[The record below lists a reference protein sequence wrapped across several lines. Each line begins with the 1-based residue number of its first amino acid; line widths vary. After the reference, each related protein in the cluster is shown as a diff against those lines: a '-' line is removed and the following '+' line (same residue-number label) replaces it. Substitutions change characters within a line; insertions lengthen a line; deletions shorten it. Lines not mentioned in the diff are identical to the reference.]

1 MKTHI
6 LTLTLS
12 FIFCLT
18 ARAELKWEQTAV
30 ELHPARGDKQ
40 AIGHYKYQNV
50 GKTPV
55 HFKSVHASCG
65 CTAAQSQKDQVGPGE
80 KGEITA
86 TFNIGDRTGT
96 QIKTVT
102 VETDEAANQKTVLTL
117 KAIIPQ
123 ELEISPT
130 FVFWKQGEK
139 PDPKTITVH
148 AGKDFSVKNIKVT
161 SSSPDF
167 QTKVQETGEG
177 QFKIDVHPNETNRLL
192 ASTLTI
198 QSENSPKTFYATA
211 RITTAPTAPGAPTI
225 QKAGAQV
232 PRSVRLPRL
241 VRLRRLVKPIEIFA
255 STPSSYSWSVVACSW
270 GRAGDLF
277 SRQDLV
283 AITNSAFGN
292 GERRS
297 GARVGGYYC
306 LDRRSPRRRVRS

>member
-1 MKTHI
+1 MKTNI

-96 QIKTVT
+96 QVKTVT
-102 VETDEAANQKTVLTL
+102 VETDEATNQKTVLTL
-117 KAIIPQ
+117 KTIIPQ
-123 ELEISPT
+123 QLELNPT
-130 FVFWKQGEK
+130 FVFWKQGDK
-139 PDPKTITVH
+139 PDPKTIMVK
-148 AGKDFSVKNIKVT
+148 AGKEFTVKHIKVT

-167 QTKVQETGEG
+167 QTKVEEKGNGEFQIDVQPQET
-177 QFKIDVHPNETNRLL
+177 KNIV

-198 QSENSPKTFYATA
+198 QPEDSQKVFYATA
-211 RITTAPTAPGAPTI
+211 RITNAPTV
-225 QKAGAQV
+225 Q
-232 PRSVRLPRL
+232 
-241 VRLRRLVKPIEIFA
+241 
-255 STPSSYSWSVVACSW
+255 
-270 GRAGDLF
+270 
-277 SRQDLV
+277 
-283 AITNSAFGN
+283 
-292 GERRS
+292 
-297 GARVGGYYC
+297 
-306 LDRRSPRRRVRS
+306 